1 MKRFLIVAVL
11 FAASTFAA
19 AQKADASFVAGGS
32 FVSDT
37 NGRFVV
43 PAFPFF
49 DATFKTDHHVFLE
62 GNLGVRLVNAKVA
75 ALYVELPV
83 AGIPSQQVS
92 VSATG
97 LSGTPIDVD
106 HLATV
111 FITPGIRVKIAPSAP
126 ISPWA
131 SVGGGWAHYTLKDAS
146 VSDNKGALQFG
157 GGLDFKTGLP
167 LLGFRAEARDFLTG
181 DPDFGFSGLFNVNSG
196 FHHHNLLVGGGV
208 VLRF

>member
-1 MKRFLIVAVL
+1 MKRFSILVL
-11 FAASTFAA
+11 LCISTAAL
-19 AQKADASFVAGGS
+19 AQKADAAFVIGGS

-49 DATFKTDHHVFLE
+49 DATFKTDHHIFLE
-62 GNLGVRLVNAKVA
+62 GELGVRLMNAHVA
-75 ALYVELPV
+75 ALYAELPI

-97 LSGTPIDVD
+97 ISGVPTDVD

-111 FITPGIRVKIAPSAP
+111 FITPGIRLKLVPSAP
-126 ISPWA
+126 ISPWVSA
-131 SVGGGWAHYTLKDAS
+131 GGGWAHYSLKDAS
-146 VSDNKGALQFG
+146 VSQNKGALQFG

-167 LLGFRAEARDFLTG
+167 VLGFRAEVRDFLTG
-181 DPDFGFSGLFNVNSG
+181 DPDFGFSSLFNVNSG
-196 FHHHNLLVGGGV
+196 LHHHNLLVGGGV